1 MSDHGVVHHRKLI
14 TASVMLAIF
23 IQTLDSTI
31 AIVAMPFMQ
40 GSLSASAEEVS
51 WVLTSSVIANAI
63 MTAPAAWMAARFGRK
78 EVFVVCLAG
87 FLCMSVLSGQ
97 SQSLQQLILCR
108 IFQGMFGAALA
119 PLCQATMLDI
129 YPVAQRAQ
137 AMAIFAVGIL
147 MGPAMGPV
155 IGGYLTDAFHWR
167 LVFYVV
173 IGPGLLALL
182 GLAIFLPRVPGQPTL
197 RFNWYGF
204 AMLGLAVGT
213 LQLVLDRGQKLDWLS
228 SSEIIA
234 AATIGG
240 LCLYL
245 FIVHMFTADKPFL
258 SPVLFK
264 DRNFVASLAMI
275 LCVSSTMLATPAL
288 LVPFLQQLGF
298 YPVLESGI
306 AMAPRGLGT
315 IMAMFVASRL
325 AVRIDSRML
334 MALGLL
340 GTGWTMLVI
349 GTWTPDV
356 TQAQMMTV
364 LLIQGFAL
372 GLVLNPMMV
381 MAFSTLSPH
390 LRAEAVSVQSLARN
404 ISFAAGISVT
414 TATLARN
421 TQTVHAEIAAGI
433 TPFRRALPGFDV
445 ASQMLDPA
453 IPRGAAM
460 LDQMVT
466 FQAKIISYNSDF
478 HLMALTVIP
487 PLILLCFL
495 RRRTSPA

>member
-1 MSDHGVVHHRKLI
+1 MSDQSIVRHRRLI

-31 AIVAMPFMQ
+31 AIVALPFMQ

-63 MTAPAAWMAARFGRK
+63 MTAPAAWMAERFGRK
-78 EVFVVCLAG
+78 QVFIVCLAG
-87 FLCMSVLSGQ
+87 FLCMSALSGQ
-97 SQSLQQLILCR
+97 SQSLQQLIVCR
-108 IFQGMFGAALA
+108 ICQGMFGAALA

-129 YPVAQRAQ
+129 YPAAQRAQ
-137 AMAIFAVGIL
+137 AMAIFSIGIL

-173 IGPGLLALL
+173 IGPGILALL
-182 GLAIFLPRVPGQPTL
+182 GLVLFLPRVPAQPIL
-197 RFNWYGF
+197 RFKWYGF
-204 AMLGLAVGT
+204 AMLGLAVGM
-213 LQLVLDRGQKLDWLS
+213 LQLVLDRGQKLDWFA
-228 SSEIIA
+228 SSEVAIA
-234 AATIGG
+234 TTIGG

-245 FIVHMFTADKPFL
+245 FVVHMFTADKPFL
-258 SPVLFK
+258 SPALFS
-264 DRNFVASLAMI
+264 DRNFLASLAMI

-298 YPVLESGI
+298 YPVMDAGI

-325 AVRIDSRML
+325 SLRIDGRLL

-356 TQAQMMTV
+356 TQQQLMVV
-364 LLIQGFAL
+364 LLVQGFAL

-390 LRAEAVSVQSLARN
+390 LRAEAVSVQSLIRA

-414 TATLARN
+414 TFTLARN
-421 TQTVHAEIAAGI
+421 TQTAHAEIAASI
-433 TPFRRALPGFDV
+433 TPFRRAIPGLDI
-445 ASQMLDPA
+445 AARILDPVTSS
-453 IPRGAAM
+453 GATA

-466 FQAKIISYNSDF
+466 YHAKIISYNNDF

-487 PLILLCFL
+487 PLILLLFL
-495 RRRTSPA
+495 RRRAGPA